1 MATPYSDP
9 NLYFRLAPVQT
20 VNWDLAFK
28 ALEYKQGQYDTNKLR
43 VDTML
48 QNYLSTDIIK
58 PEAKQRFVNNI
69 QNLVNEINAT
79 GRTDFSDS
87 NISNRVMAHIGQA
100 LDAPTVSA
108 IAASKQYRQQ
118 EAFLQELQ
126 TKKHD
131 LYSSINHR
139 DMYERKGPDGRS
151 FNDWLYDGDAT
162 STYSGTLQ
170 YTPYVNVDKKIDD
183 AVMKLMKMNGD
194 EEIEIPDPTD
204 PTGVRTLKYKINGL
218 SENQLRQIVEYSL
231 TSPEDQAQLE
241 INARASYNWFKNPE
255 DRIRVQEDLTN
266 FITPKLTNI
275 NASLKETE
283 LKLSTVQEGSE
294 LHKKLND
301 DITILKNNRDY
312 YSKLQTELTASA
324 SEGQFDR
331 AASQIFKA
339 RYSDAMVN
347 KYAPI
352 YKEQFVGYGV
362 DEYGKWKTEFDFEVQ
377 KENARRAEAL
387 EKAERERAEKEA
399 ASQSQ
404 IVAVG
409 NPLVPEEIDSL
420 DSEIRDEQAKLA
432 ETVIQTSKK
441 YFKELE
447 YIVNSGTDVE
457 KVKEA
462 SDLMQAYRDRLQT
475 DLQNKHG
482 LNESIELMSDKSL
495 EELMTLYDENGSLFA
510 QVVKDSGGIA
520 LKTAVGR
527 DGTNYVE
534 TINTASS
541 EFMYRSRELTRIEN
555 EARESLYNEDQTPL
569 LQEISSGQYQFFTE
583 DGRVLDLKQELIKE
597 EILDANGNPVAGAKL
612 SDSKWAKDIE
622 RSFVSGELLRSNP
635 SVVGI
640 NATFARTDKNL
651 ENIEAL
657 ANSFQEKAEDIITHN
672 SLVSRLAG
680 STDNPLLIGATIA
693 LTDRL
698 NLAGTARTFK
708 VDPNS
713 KTGQYLLNANNN
725 YQDRTWAGALFGS
738 PKTSLAGDGRF
749 SSLFYGNKDYRKTQK
764 YRDDIKKL
772 YGNLETSKSISVSS
786 QSPEGKFLIQLAN
799 SNTRE
804 GIGAGTINESLPVIL
819 NKNSDGTI
827 VLTQKQVI
835 TKDKEQV
842 VEVKNLGTY
851 TQAEI
856 SQFPSLINRIN
867 WEQQKVIY
875 TREAV
880 QDAPITTDNISYWS
894 DSTPIYNANSVLG
907 NDPVAKRTL
916 KSDDAVL
923 FIYENSPAEI
933 QQMIQSVDPDL
944 PQGVRK
950 AIDKSSNY
958 KIKATIKNEGLGDFV
973 YLELI
978 DTKNKNQVIYST
990 REENM
995 SNLDGIMKILQN
1007 TPQVLY
1013 TTMLS
1018 DIIKENYNRNLQ
1030 LTSYGAP
1037 AEFTTAYKKLFETQ
1051 Q

>member
-9 NLYFRLAPVQT
+9 NLYFRLAPVQS

-58 PEAKQRFVNNI
+58 PEAKQRFVDNI

-79 GRTDFSDS
+79 GRTDFSDK
-87 NISNRVMAHIGQA
+87 NITNRVMAHIGQA

-170 YTPYVNVDKKIDD
+170 YTPYVNLDKKIDD
-183 AVMKLMKMNGD
+183 VVMKLMKQNGD

-204 PTGVRTLKYKINGL
+204 PTGVRTLKYKVNGL

-324 SEGQFDR
+324 SEEQFDR

-447 YIVNSGTDVE
+447 YIVNSGTDEE

-555 EARESLYNEDQTPL
+555 EARAELYNEDQTPL

-597 EILDANGNPVAGAKL
+597 EILDANGNPVEGAKL

-622 RSFVSGELLRSNP
+622 R
-635 SVVGI
+635 
-640 NATFARTDKNL
+640 TFAAQQL
-651 ENIEAL
+651 GVYASSLAFPQSEMSYVSQIAGSIGENINEI
-657 ANSFQEKAEDIITHN
+657 STPTD
-672 SLVSRLAG
+672 VSVAPGG
-680 STDNPLLIGATIA
+680 SVRGVRI
-693 LTDRL
+693 
-698 NLAGTARTFK
+698 
-708 VDPNS
+708 DPNS
-713 KTGQYLLNANNN
+713 KTGQFLRNVGMNT
-725 YQDRTWAGALFGS
+725 QDRTWLGAMFGS
-738 PKTSLAGDGRF
+738 PKTSLVGDGRF

-804 GIGAGTINESLPVIL
+804 DIGAGTINESLPVIL

-944 PQGVRK
+944 PQGVRR

-990 REENM
+990 RQESM
-995 SNLDGIMKILQN
+995 SNLDGIMKLLQN

-1037 AEFTTAYKKLFETQ
+1037 AEFTVAYKKLFETQ